1 VQLFNELT
9 TDEEMLSDSALFLFI
24 SPSPYKCA
32 AHPD

>member
-1 VQLFNELT
+1 MQLFNELT
-9 TDEEMLSDSALFLFI
+9 IDEEMPSDSALFLII